1 MRANGNGSPEV
12 CANNLLRIARGEVP
26 FERVKGLDPRLID
39 RPISEAQ
46 RSIRQDAE
54 WLISTYEPRVIVNAI
69 NIDQETGADAG
80 FIVTADVTE
89 TEV

>member
-1 MRANGNGSPEV
+1 MRATGNGAADV

-26 FERVKGLDPRLID
+26 FERVKGLDPRMID
-39 RPISEAQ
+39 RPMGIVQ
-46 RSIRQDAE
+46 RDLRQDAE
-54 WLISTYEPRVIVNAI
+54 WLLDTYEPRVRVNAI
-69 NIDQETGADAG
+69 NIDPATGADAG

>member
-1 MRANGNGSPEV
+1 MRATGNGAPDV

-39 RPISEAQ
+39 RPMSEAE
-46 RSIRQDAE
+46 SEIRQDAE
-54 WLISTYEPRVIVNAI
+54 WLISTYEPRAAVNAI
-69 NIDQETGADAG
+69 NITQEIGTEGG
-80 FIVTADVTE
+80 FAVTADITE